1 MWTSLSPWL
10 YLPFPPP
17 PSRWVKQT
25 RSAVTYLHKL
35 KLNKVN
41 IQYVYCLEQ
50 KEMTVVNRCFCIL
63 LITFFLWAKKKPVLS
78 RMELT
83 TRSLNVNFVN
93 KNFLFLILFSLF
105 CFCFLRFYVFFNF
118 RLQGV
123 FDQKI
128 QITTS
133 STDKY
138 LLAPINTERTE

>member
-1 MWTSLSPWL
+1 
-10 YLPFPPP
+10 
-17 PSRWVKQT
+17 
-25 RSAVTYLHKL
+25 
-35 KLNKVN
+35 
-41 IQYVYCLEQ
+41 
-50 KEMTVVNRCFCIL
+50 
-63 LITFFLWAKKKPVLS
+63 
-78 RMELT
+78 MELT
-83 TRSLNVNFVN
+83 TRSLNINFVN

-138 LLAPINTERTE
+138 LLAPSNTERTE

>member
-1 MWTSLSPWL
+1 
-10 YLPFPPP
+10 
-17 PSRWVKQT
+17 
-25 RSAVTYLHKL
+25 
-35 KLNKVN
+35 
-41 IQYVYCLEQ
+41 
-50 KEMTVVNRCFCIL
+50 
-63 LITFFLWAKKKPVLS
+63 
-78 RMELT
+78 MELT
-83 TRSLNVNFVN
+83 TRSLNVNFV
-93 KNFLFLILFSLF
+93 FLFLILFSLF

>member
-1 MWTSLSPWL
+1 M
-10 YLPFPPP
+10 
-17 PSRWVKQT
+17 
-25 RSAVTYLHKL
+25 
-35 KLNKVN
+35 
-41 IQYVYCLEQ
+41 
-50 KEMTVVNRCFCIL
+50 
-63 LITFFLWAKKKPVLS
+63 LI
-78 RMELT
+78 
-83 TRSLNVNFVN
+83 FVN

-105 CFCFLRFYVFFNF
+105 FFLRFYVFFNF

>member
-1 MWTSLSPWL
+1 
-10 YLPFPPP
+10 
-17 PSRWVKQT
+17 
-25 RSAVTYLHKL
+25 
-35 KLNKVN
+35 
-41 IQYVYCLEQ
+41 
-50 KEMTVVNRCFCIL
+50 
-63 LITFFLWAKKKPVLS
+63 
-78 RMELT
+78 MELT

-105 CFCFLRFYVFFNF
+105 VFVSFVSMFFFNF

>member
-1 MWTSLSPWL
+1 
-10 YLPFPPP
+10 
-17 PSRWVKQT
+17 
-25 RSAVTYLHKL
+25 
-35 KLNKVN
+35 
-41 IQYVYCLEQ
+41 
-50 KEMTVVNRCFCIL
+50 
-63 LITFFLWAKKKPVLS
+63 
-78 RMELT
+78 MELT

-105 CFCFLRFYVFFNF
+105 CFCFLRFYVFFNV

-138 LLAPINTERTE
+138 LLAPINTERNE